1 MLETSDKLLGDH
13 FFGSIEEVDSIF
25 GAFVLEEDCSVVL
38 LHGCTGAAP
47 GKMAVNHYDFLVG
60 WSNDFVELLLAFDSE
75 KNLAL
80 GLGWHLF

>member
-1 MLETSDKLLGDH
+1 MLESCDEFLGDH
-13 FFGSIEEVDSIF
+13 FFGGIEEVNSVF
-25 GAFVLEEDCSVVL
+25 STFVLEEDSSVVL
-38 LHGCTGAAP
+38 LHSCTGSAP

-60 WSNDFVELLLAFDSE
+60 WGNDFVELLLAFDSE